1 MINLSR
7 IFKNDDISLSK
18 LLLPEKSSGL
28 ILCAKDHL
36 FHFND
41 EIWLQIDGN
50 SMGSLCVLLWLIFMS
65 HIEEECINNDM
76 FSVFINHLEKT
87 DMSYRN
93 PVPFSVQGL
102 NYQYIIDEKNYKI
115 CSLTMQKVHMKNKI
129 SFLTKRVGYYTT
141 TEVS

>member
-1 MINLSR
+1 
-7 IFKNDDISLSK
+7 
-18 LLLPEKSSGL
+18 
-28 ILCAKDHL
+28 
-36 FHFND
+36 
-41 EIWLQIDGN
+41 
-50 SMGSLCVLLWLIFMS
+50 MS

-129 SFLTKRVGYYTT
+129 SFLTKHVKYCRGELIKAKNHQVELMKEQKSPTIASKQLKNG
-141 TEVS
+141 